1 MNLAGIVAVSG
12 KPGLHKLIGQ
22 NKSGYILESLD
33 AQKLKTIVNISTAKL
48 ASLEDIT
55 VYGEDDDLR
64 LKDIL
69 AKMKDAKNVP
79 DAKADGKVLR
89 AFFFEVAPDHDEQKV
104 YSSDIKKIV
113 SWFHVLKDLPLFN
126 EAEAVAEESKEE
138 RVEEGKEG
146 KKDTPKAAAKKAV
159 AKAPTAKPKNQKAV
173 NTKSAAVKKSGGSK
187 NP

>member
-1 MNLAGIVAVSG
+1 MNLTGIVAVSG

-22 NKSGYILESLD
+22 NKTGYILESLD
-33 AQKLKTIVNISTAKL
+33 DQKSKTIVNISTAKL

-64 LKDIL
+64 LKDIF

-89 AFFFEVAPDHDEQKV
+89 TFFFEVAPDHDEEKV

-113 SWFHVLKDLPLFN
+113 SWFHIIKDMPLFS
-126 EAEAVAEESKEE
+126 EPDPVAEDATEDKADA
-138 RVEEGKEG
+138 
-146 KKDTPKAAAKKAV
+146 KKDAPKATKPAAAK
-159 AKAPTAKPKNQKAV
+159 TAKPKN
-173 NTKSAAVKKSGGSK
+173 VKKAGGSK

>member
-1 MNLAGIVAVSG
+1 MNLTGIVAVSG

-33 AQKLKTIVNISTAKL
+33 DQKTKTIVSISTAKL

-55 VYGEDDDLR
+55 VYGENDDLR
-64 LKDIL
+64 LKDIF
-69 AKMKDAKNVP
+69 AKMADAKNVP

-89 AFFFEVAPDHDEQKV
+89 TFFFEVAPDHDEQKV

-113 SWFHVLKDLPLFN
+113 SWFHIIKDLPIFT
-126 EAEAVAEESKEE
+126 EAEPKTEEATEEKGETKKEAPRVSKQ
-138 RVEEGKEG
+138 
-146 KKDTPKAAAKKAV
+146 DTV
-159 AKAPTAKPKNQKAV
+159 QTAKPKNV
-173 NTKSAAVKKSGGSK
+173 NTNTKSVATKKAGGSK

>member
-33 AQKLKTIVNISTAKL
+33 DQKSKTIVNVSTAKL
-48 ASLEDIT
+48 ASLDDIT
-55 VYGEDDDLR
+55 VYGEDEDLK

-89 AFFFEVAPDHDEQKV
+89 TFFFEVAPEHDEQKV

-113 SWFHVLKDLPLFN
+113 SWFHVLKDMPLFS
-126 EAEAVAEESKEE
+126 EPEAVADEA
-138 RVEEGKEG
+138 KEG
-146 KKDTPKAAAKKAV
+146 KAEVKKETTIASKQDTVK
-159 AKAPTAKPKNQKAV
+159 TAKPKNVKT
-173 NTKSAAVKKSGGSK
+173 NTKSVATKKAGGSK

>member
-33 AQKLKTIVNISTAKL
+33 DLKSKTIVNISTAKL

-55 VYGEDDDLR
+55 VYGVDEDLK

-69 AKMKDAKNVP
+69 AKMKSAANVP
-79 DAKADGKVLR
+79 DAKADGKELR
-89 AFFFEVAPDHDEQKV
+89 TFFFEVAPEHDDQRV

-113 SWFHVLKDLPLFN
+113 SWFHSLKGLPLFEE
-126 EAEAVAEESKEE
+126 EAPQAVETETSGDATET
-138 RVEEGKEG
+138 
-146 KKDTPKAAAKKAV
+146 KKDVTKAV
-159 AKAPTAKPKNQKAV
+159 KLPGVKAAKPKNVKT
-173 NTKSAAVKKSGGSK
+173 NTKSVAVKKSGGSK